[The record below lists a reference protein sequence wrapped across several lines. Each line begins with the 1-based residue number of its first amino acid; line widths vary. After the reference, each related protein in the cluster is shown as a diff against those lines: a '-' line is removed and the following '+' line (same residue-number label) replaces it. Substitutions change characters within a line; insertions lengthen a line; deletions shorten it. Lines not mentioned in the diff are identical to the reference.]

1 MINTIKI
8 RSEDN
13 EFQHAEVLKRNRV
26 KRSKNNKFFV
36 EGVKSINLAI
46 KNNWK
51 IDTYLFSDKKLSK
64 WSRDI
69 LSSSTANKHIEMPLS
84 LMNKLSDKEDS
95 SELIAL
101 VEMKEDNLDRI
112 KIKKDLFVLVIDRAS
127 NPGNLGTILRSCD
140 SFEVDAVIMTGHSV
154 DLYEPKTIQA
164 SLGTLFSI
172 PVIRLES
179 HNELIP
185 WIKKV
190 KAEMGTFNIVGTTI
204 KTKKLIDEI
213 NFKKPLMLLIGN
225 ETSGLSSNYKEI
237 CDDLVKIPIAG
248 SASSLNV
255 ACAASIFLYEI
266 SKQK

>member
-1 MINTIKI
+1 
-8 RSEDN
+8 
-13 EFQHAEVLKRNRV
+13 
-26 KRSKNNKFFV
+26 
-36 EGVKSINLAI
+36 
-46 KNNWK
+46 
-51 IDTYLFSDKKLSK
+51 
-64 WSRDI
+64 
-69 LSSSTANKHIEMPLS
+69 
-84 LMNKLSDKEDS
+84 
-95 SELIAL
+95 
-101 VEMKEDNLDRI
+101 MKEDNLDRI